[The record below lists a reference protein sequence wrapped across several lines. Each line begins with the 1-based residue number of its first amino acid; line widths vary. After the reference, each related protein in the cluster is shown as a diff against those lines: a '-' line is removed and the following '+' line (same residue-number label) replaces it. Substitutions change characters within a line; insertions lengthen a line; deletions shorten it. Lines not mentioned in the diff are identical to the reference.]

1 MGDQHKALIIEG
13 LTGSSG
19 GGGGGTTDYT
29 DLNHKPQINGV
40 TLTGNKS
47 TSDIGIVE
55 PWVGTVAEYA
65 QQSADIPAGTPI
77 IITDDTDIDNVPTQG
92 SSNPVTSDG
101 LYTALAAKEDKSDN
115 VILPKSDFD
124 ALVTKTAK
132 LYYVYPDPVV
142 SGLQSLSPNVS
153 QDLQQ
158 PVSLD
163 VIDEPTAE
171 TEVLPDDS
179 SEDR

>member
-1 MGDQHKALIIEG
+1 MIDVFDAAIAAAIAGGKG
-13 LTGSSG
+13 GS
-19 GGGGGTTDYT
+19 GGTTDYA
-29 DLNHKPQINGV
+29 DLTNKPQINGV
-40 TLTGNKS
+40 TLSGDKS
-47 TSDIGIVE
+47 TDDLGIVE
-55 PWVGTVAEYA
+55 PWVGTAAEYTA
-65 QQSADIPAGTPI
+65 AAATIPAGTPV
-77 IITDDTDIDNVPTQG
+77 IITDDTDMDTTPTQG
-92 SSNPVTSDG
+92 SDNPVTSDG

-158 PVSLD
+158 PMSLD

-179 SEDR
+179 GEDR